1 MDVIALQGKANIGKT
16 STLSMLNNLLERN
29 SNEFK
34 KIYDDKLNS
43 SGDFQSFY
51 SIKSNGKKI
60 LIHSEGDSKNS
71 VSEALSK
78 AKEIKA
84 DILVVPCRSRG
95 GTVDVIKAEK
105 DTGSLEKLLFFQ
117 KAFLDGYGNYPET
130 CNQVNK
136 IESEALYKLISAY

>member
-1 MDVIALQGKANIGKT
+1 MDVIALRGKANIGKT
-16 STLSMLNNLLERN
+16 STLFMLNNLLERS
-29 SNEFK
+29 SNEFE

-43 SGDFQSFY
+43 AGDFQSFY
-51 SIKSNGKKI
+51 SMRSNGKKL

-84 DILVVPCRSRG
+84 DILVVSCRSKG
-95 GTVDVIKAEK
+95 GTVDVINDEK
-105 DTGSLEKLLFFQ
+105 NTGSIEKLLYFQ
-117 KAFLDGYGNYPET
+117 KAFLEGASNYLET